1 MILWLE
7 SSVELL
13 FLEWFDDV
21 RMSLMLRR
29 SCRCRQDNAGAILNL
44 TIRVQLPCQFPI
56 GPSFLHKDD
65 GITLVNQDRTTLFSV
80 SGNAIKREEKVTWEN
95 RRHFATPLTVSPRND
110 VWETSA
116 EIPLLMTR
124 HHPRSWQWRVIS
136 MEFLRSFLRPHF
148 AWKPLVASRN
158 GVCVPRLRRKTFL
171 RPQAWLDL

>member
-7 SSVELL
+7 SSVELS

-21 RMSLMLRR
+21 RMSLMLLR

-110 VWETSA
+110 FWRFLTITKLEKLFQWCQGTLRR
-116 EIPLLMTR
+116 ELR
-124 HHPRSWQWRVIS
+124 WRVRRLVTFS
-136 MEFLRSFLRPHF
+136 NHFLR
-148 AWKPLVASRN
+148 
-158 GVCVPRLRRKTFL
+158 GVLTWELAIPYWYYP
-171 RPQAWLDL
+171 PQRMLWQRETG

>member
-80 SGNAIKREEKVTWEN
+80 SGNAIEREEKVTWEN
-95 RRHFATPLTVSPRND
+95 RRHFATPLLVSPRND
-110 VWETSA
+110 VWEKNA
-116 EIPLLMTR
+116 EIQYWWRVTTR
-124 HHPRSWQWRVIS
+124 ADKRVIS
-136 MEFLRSFLRPHF
+136 MEFLRSFLRRHF